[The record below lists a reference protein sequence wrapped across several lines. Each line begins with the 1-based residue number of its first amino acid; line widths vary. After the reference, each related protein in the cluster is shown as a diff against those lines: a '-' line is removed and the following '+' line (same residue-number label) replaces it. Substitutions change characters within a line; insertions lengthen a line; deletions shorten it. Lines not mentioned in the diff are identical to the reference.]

1 MDRTTE
7 PTAQQRHRLF
17 WLVLAITLILLGW
30 ALHAT
35 SAFTIPIAFAFFV
48 AIAIAPV
55 DYRVRESLPSSVR
68 WLGHLVSMLILIV
81 LLGLFFAGIGLAA
94 RQVLEK
100 FPGSLSQDVGQV
112 VEATTQKQ
120 QTGGQP
126 DQPEQPQTEGD
137 GGQADQ
143 MRGQEADGGNQAPGS
158 AQASGQSSQGQRGAF
173 SQLTG
178 TRADLGELLR
188 ERATS
193 YADTVV
199 NRTATFFL
207 SLALVL
213 FLALFM
219 LIEGPKWEQKARK
232 VLSRERGDEW
242 LNAVRR
248 TAAGV
253 RWFVVVRAA
262 LGLITAFLYVGWLAI
277 MGVDLLFVWG
287 LITFLLNFVP
297 TIGSVISGVL
307 AAGYA
312 FYQLGPGQAAI
323 VGIGLF
329 VIEQVMG
336 NYVDPRFLGRQ
347 LALSGFVVLVFLL
360 IWGWIWGIAGALLA
374 TPILIF
380 IVSVAA
386 HIPALRPLAILLSE
400 KGEESVQKI
409 DSSH

>member
-1 MDRTTE
+1 MENATE
-7 PTAQQRHRLF
+7 PSGGQRHRLF

-48 AIAIAPV
+48 AIAVAPL
-55 DYRVRESLPSSVR
+55 DSRIRSSLPSGFR
-68 WLGHLVSMLILIV
+68 WLGHLVSMLVLIV

-100 FPGSLSQDVGQV
+100 FPGSISNDVSQA
-112 VEATTQKQ
+112 VEATTADGQEPSQ
-120 QTGGQP
+120 QGESGADGTGGQ
-126 DQPEQPQTEGD
+126 QAG
-137 GGQADQ
+137 GGQN
-143 MRGQEADGGNQAPGS
+143 G
-158 AQASGQSSQGQRGAF
+158 ASGREQTAGQSESRQAML

-178 TRADLGELLR
+178 TRSDVGELLR
-188 ERATS
+188 EQATG
-193 YADTVV
+193 YADTIV

-219 LIEGPKWEQKARK
+219 LIEGPKWEEKARR
-232 VLSRERGDEW
+232 VLSPQKGKEW
-242 LNAVRR
+242 LIAIGQ

-253 RWFVVVRAA
+253 RWFVVVRAM
-262 LGLITAFLYVGWLAI
+262 LGLITGLLYVGWLAV

-287 LITFLLNFVP
+287 LITFLLNFIP
-297 TIGSVISGVL
+297 TIGSVISAVL
-307 AAGYA
+307 ATGYA
-312 FYQLGPGQAAI
+312 FYQLGLGQAVM

-380 IVSVAA
+380 IVNVSA
-386 HIPALRPLAILLSE
+386 HIPTLRPLAVLLSE

-409 DSSH
+409 NSTH